1 MSRADQSSPEE
12 RTFRIELKRSVTS
25 GILEGAASTFLL
37 LVAVKYLQ
45 TGETAKALLVAGSPL
60 GLLVSPLATALV
72 RHRQWSAARGLAFFG
87 WLGAAG
93 FTLAAAGE
101 TFLYLAGSLIGLL
114 TMSLGI
120 PLVVQ
125 IYHDNFPERVR
136 GHLFSRIMMLRV
148 GVTALFS
155 LVAGAGLDRSFE
167 YYRFLL
173 LVFAA
178 AAAMG
183 AWWSRQFPA
192 HPLAAATSVNP
203 LQGLRHLKNDRTFR
217 WILVSW
223 MFMGIG
229 NLIMLPLRIE
239 YLGDPRYGISYSP
252 LLIAICVTAVPAV
265 VQLLFA
271 LPFGWLFDRMNFFV
285 LRIVLNILI
294 VAWILSFFLVG
305 GLFGFL
311 LGGVFLGLSL
321 AGGSVTW
328 SLWVTKIAPP
338 GLVAEYMGVHTFLT
352 GVRACLS
359 PFLGFYIAT
368 FVMMELLAIYCSL
381 SIVLGSLFLI
391 PEARTIRARRRG
403 TLVAPQPSDLQ
414 E

>member
-1 MSRADQSSPEE
+1 MNRANTSSPEE
-12 RTFRIELKRSVTS
+12 RTFRIELKRSVS
-25 GILEGAASTFLL
+25 VGILEGAASTFLL

-45 TGETAKALLVAGSPL
+45 TGGTAKALLVAGSPL
-60 GLLVSPLATALV
+60 GLLLSPLATAFV
-72 RHRQWSAARGLAFFG
+72 RHRQWTAARGLAFFG
-87 WLGAAG
+87 WIGAAG
-93 FTLAAAGE
+93 FAVAAAGD
-101 TFLYLAGSLIGLL
+101 TALYLAGSLIGLL

-120 PLVVQ
+120 PLVIQ
-125 IYHDNFPERVR
+125 IYHDNFPDRVR
-136 GHLFSRIMMLRV
+136 GHLFSRVMMLRV
-148 GVTALFS
+148 GVTAFFA

-167 YYRFLL
+167 YYRLLL

-183 AWWSRQFPA
+183 AWWSSRFPSR
-192 HPLAAATSVNP
+192 PLAGVTSVNP
-203 LQGLRHLKNDRTFR
+203 LQGLRHLKHDRTFR
-217 WILVSW
+217 WILISW

-229 NLIMLPLRIE
+229 SLIMLPLRIE

-252 LLIAICVTAVPAV
+252 LLIAVCVTVVPAV

-271 LPFGWLFDRMNFFV
+271 LPFGRLFDRMNFFL

-311 LGGVFLGLSL
+311 LGGVFLGLSF

-359 PFLGFYIAT
+359 PFLGFYIAN
-368 FVMMELLAIYCSL
+368 FVMMDSLAVYCSL
-381 SIVLGSLFLI
+381 SIVVGSLFLI
-391 PEARTIRARRRG
+391 PEARTLRARRHG
-403 TLVAPQPSDLQ
+403 TLVSPKPSDLP